1 MNIYVSF
8 KSAITI
14 GWKFVDQIMQNPNGK
29 TDERV
34 SGVDGLCGR
43 LLGYAD
49 KIAIDRSGSIPPT
62 GSRFLF
68 KTLTAGFGRF

>member
-1 MNIYVSF
+1 
-8 KSAITI
+8 
-14 GWKFVDQIMQNPNGK
+14 MQNPNGK